1 MSIPS
6 LDPTALIVALGYVG
20 LFAIVFAESGL
31 LFGFFLPG
39 DSLLFTAGFLASAGV
54 LDIWILLIIIPIAAM
69 LGDTVGY
76 WFGSWTGPRIF
87 KREDSFLFNKKH
99 VERAEKFYEKYG
111 AKAIVLAR
119 FIPFVRTFVPILAGV
134 GRMNYRTFIT
144 YNIIG
149 GLLWGVGVTLLGY
162 FLGNFLPHA
171 ENYLLPVIVG
181 VVLISLVPL
190 LREWWRA
197 RKR

>member
-39 DSLLFTAGFLASAGV
+39 DSLLFTAGLLASAGV

>member
-1 MSIPS
+1 MSLPS

-39 DSLLFTAGFLASAGV
+39 DSLLFTAGLLAAADV
-54 LDIWILLIIIPIAAM
+54 LDIWVLIFIIPIAAV

-76 WFGSWTGPRIF
+76 WFGSWAGPRIF
-87 KREDSFLFNKKH
+87 KREDSFFFNKKH
-99 VERAEKFYEKYG
+99 VGRAEKFYEKYG

-119 FIPFVRTFVPILAGV
+119 FVPFIRTFVPILAGV
-134 GRMNYRTFIT
+134 GRMQYRTFVT

-171 ENYLLPVIVG
+171 ESYLLPIVLG
-181 VVLISLVPL
+181 IILISLIPIARAL
-190 LREWWRA
+190 LA
-197 RKR
+197 RR